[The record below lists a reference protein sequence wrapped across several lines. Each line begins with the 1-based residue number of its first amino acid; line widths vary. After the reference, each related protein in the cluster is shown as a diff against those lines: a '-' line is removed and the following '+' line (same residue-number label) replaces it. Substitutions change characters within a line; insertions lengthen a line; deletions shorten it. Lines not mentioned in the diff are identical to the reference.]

1 MEDIPITFAGVSV
14 NEQQV
19 EFDQFQ
25 RDIEY
30 SETHRE
36 ELLNQYPEQWVAVL
50 KGKVVGHTPDVYLS
64 SNVPLSQ
71 SARLQSNRGQ
81 PLVVA

>member
-1 MEDIPITFAGVSV
+1 M

-25 RDIEY
+25 KDIEY

-50 KGKVVGHTPDVYLS
+50 KGKVVGHTPDVYQLLDELRERG
-64 SNVPLSQ
+64 VPTE
-71 SARLQSNRGQ
+71 R
-81 PLVVA
+81 VVLRHLTRQEELFVTQ

>member
-1 MEDIPITFAGVSV
+1 M

-50 KGKVVGHTPDVYLS
+50 KGKVVGHASDVYQLLDELGERG
-64 SNVPLSQ
+64 VPTE
-71 SARLQSNRGQ
+71 R
-81 PLVVA
+81 VVLRHLTHQEELFIL

>member
-1 MEDIPITFAGVSV
+1 M
-14 NEQQV
+14 NEQQL

-50 KGKVVGHTPDVYLS
+50 KRKVVGHASDVYEL
-64 SNVPLSQ
+64 LDEL
-71 SARLQSNRGQ
+71 RERGI
-81 PLVVA
+81 PTERVVLRHLTRQEELFIL